1 MEQGGQERSHSTAC
15 LPPCRGPAPSSLIA
29 HIPELKAHPKPRS
42 QQVTQSPGPQS
53 YFPAV
58 RRGLETH
65 TKVKIAM
72 MATVMSSWM
81 EMME

>member
-1 MEQGGQERSHSTAC
+1 MSAS
-15 LPPCRGPAPSSLIA
+15 LPRPCPLFSNRPHPSSSSS
-29 HIPELKAHPKPRS
+29 PSELRAHPKPHS

-58 RRGLETH
+58 QRGLETH

-81 EMME
+81 EMMV

>member
-1 MEQGGQERSHSTAC
+1 MR
-15 LPPCRGPAPSSLIA
+15 
-29 HIPELKAHPKPRS
+29 AHPKPHS

-58 RRGLETH
+58 QRGLETH

-81 EMME
+81 EMMV